1 MMVGCLQGGA
11 LVNIHADGSVLV
23 SHGGVEMGQGLH
35 TKIIQVR
42 LASQPYVRVGLGG
55 DWSGLHM
62 KTVHVRLVASPFMR
76 MGLDGD

>member
-11 LVNIHADGSVLV
+11 LINIHADGSVLV

-55 DWSGLHM
+55 D
-62 KTVHVRLVASPFMR
+62 
-76 MGLDGD
+76 